1 MLVKIKEQCTLI
13 DSLKNENHDMR
24 SQIVQRDK
32 TIDDLLSRIEELQN
46 VHLMATTK
54 YDAQVQA
61 NIKKHKHYKD

>member
-32 TIDDLLSRIEELQN
+32 TIDDLLSRIE
-46 VHLMATTK
+46 
-54 YDAQVQA
+54 
-61 NIKKHKHYKD
+61 

>member
-46 VHLMATTK
+46 VHSMATARQ
-54 YDAQVQA
+54 DAQVQA
-61 NIKKHKHYKD
+61 NIKKHKH